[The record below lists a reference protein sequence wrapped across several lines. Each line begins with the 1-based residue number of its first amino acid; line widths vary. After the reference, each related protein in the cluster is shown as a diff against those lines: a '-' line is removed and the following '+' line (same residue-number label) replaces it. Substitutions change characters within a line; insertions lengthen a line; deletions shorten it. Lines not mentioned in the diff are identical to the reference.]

1 MASGLVFLDNS
12 MCNSAVDYR
21 HGAKVC
27 RICRFVV
34 SGVDSSKSF
43 LDRCSKCGSLTRV
56 VSATGFI
63 LSCPLLG
70 LS

>member
-21 HGAKVC
+21 YGAKVC

-43 LDRCSKCGSLTRV
+43 LDCCSECRSLTRV
-56 VSATGFI
+56 MSATGFI
-63 LSCPLLG
+63 LSCPFLG